1 MSDDPQNP
9 AGPDDRGSLDDFLA
23 LPPEEQR
30 RRILLQPYY
39 PDVKNEIVQPDRV
52 TVQTR
57 YFWERWAKI
66 LGPLDTVLFLRLRQ
80 YCYYNR
86 ETGEKRDW
94 CFPSHESLGEELGVE
109 RKAVMRGLLRLE
121 LLGLIRRERQYRF
134 NPEARRPSRTTDK
147 YYVLMEDPLTPEDM
161 PKAFVKA
168 AERMVQPGGANPF
181 DKPISHKYQK
191 GTYGVAPV
199 DNQPVR
205 SQKGTYDAVPKRDSK
220 GYSEGVRLERSN
232 VGNTQLRTDPRKADL
247 ALELTEELQDPGSAR
262 FYRLVVE
269 RMPENVV
276 RAVLSETRSAY
287 LEGRIETRPG
297 AYFTGAIKAQA
308 RELGIE
314 LGVGD

>member
-9 AGPDDRGSLDDFLA
+9 AGPDDRGSLEDFLQ
-23 LPPEEQR
+23 LPQEEQR

-57 YFWERWAKI
+57 YFWEKWARI
-66 LGPLDTVLFLRLRQ
+66 LGPVDSVLFLRLRQ

-94 CFPSHESLGEELGVE
+94 CFPSHDSLAEELGVS
-109 RKAVMRGLLRLE
+109 RWTVLRAMVRLE
-121 LLGLIRRERQYRF
+121 GLGLIRREAQYRF
-134 NPEARRPSRTTDK
+134 NPSQGRPSRTTDK
-147 YYVLMEDPLTPEDM
+147 YFVMMEDPLVPEDV

-168 AERMVQPGGANPF
+168 AERIVRGDDGNLF
-181 DKPISHKYQK
+181 RKPTSHKSQNA
-191 GTYGVAPV
+191 TYGESVG
-199 DNQPVR
+199 DNPPHKQ
-205 SQKGTYDAVPKRDSK
+205 QNATYDAVAKGDRKR
-220 GYSEGVRLERSN
+220 YSEGVLLKRSN

-247 ALELTEELQDPGSAR
+247 ALQLVEELEDPGSAR
-262 FYRLVVE
+262 FYRLVAE
-269 RMPENVV
+269 RMPENVI
-276 RAVLSETRSAY
+276 RMVLSETKSAY

-308 RELGIE
+308 REIGIE
-314 LGVGD
+314 LGVG